1 MLEFAVFGVLLAGG
15 GTIALLHPVARRYPA
30 LREPL
35 APLQPATPWLGLC
48 AATFGLYF
56 LLRYSL
62 WYLDVLALLS
72 TLLLIVLGVSLLA
85 EAGPSNLPLSPA
97 LAAPI
102 RRAHQRLERVQVPL
116 GGTCLALGLY
126 ALWCVAQ
133 LI

>member
-1 MLEFAVFGVLLAGG
+1 MFEFAVFGVLLAGG
-15 GTIALLHPVARRYPA
+15 GTLAMLRPVARRYPN
-30 LREPL
+30 LHEQF
-35 APLQPATPWLGLC
+35 APLYRLAPWLGLV

-72 TLLLIVLGVSLLA
+72 TLLLIVLGIDLLA
-85 EAGPSNLPLSPA
+85 EPGPVTVPLTPA
-97 LAAPI
+97 LAGPI
-102 RRAHQRLERVQVPL
+102 RRAHQSLERVQVPL
-116 GGTCLALGLY
+116 GGTCLLLGLY